1 MRSIRLQAFIAGGML
16 LLLLLPVWVMK
27 NIEQQ
32 RRYDARE
39 IAQAFVL
46 RLTARFNEAAGAV
59 YLLSVAVD
67 RRTGEI
73 NRFDELAED
82 LLAEFPLLRA
92 LELAPGGVIRQV
104 YPVRGNESIIG
115 HDLLVDKTRNREVH
129 LAHARRQ
136 MTVAGPL
143 VLRQGGIGV
152 LARYPL
158 YQAGTDGRS
167 RFWGLSIGVI
177 DYPGLIQSAGDTEF
191 ERRGYRYQICW
202 IPIGETQ
209 CKGPTGEPV
218 TLDDQAISLKIG
230 PAQADWRLQVT
241 RRGGWL
247 SSFEIMLMLLAM
259 LPPAILLGRWVWHTV
274 RTRHAADSD
283 SEDDNSAAPVG

>member
-16 LLLLLPVWVMK
+16 LLLLLPICVMK
-27 NIEQQ
+27 NIEHQ
-32 RRYDARE
+32 RRYEARD
-39 IAQAFVL
+39 IAQAFAF

-59 YLLSVAVD
+59 YLVSVAVD
-67 RRTGEI
+67 RRSGQI
-73 NRFDELAED
+73 NRFDEVAEE
-82 LLAEFPLLRA
+82 LLGEFPLLRA
-92 LELAPGGVIRQV
+92 LELAPGGVIRHV
-104 YPVRGNESIIG
+104 YPIRGNEVIIG

-143 VLRQGGIGV
+143 ALRQGGTGV

-158 YQAGTDGRS
+158 YQAGSDGRP

-177 DYPGLIQSAGDTEF
+177 DYPGLIQSAGDSEF
-191 ERRGYRYQICW
+191 ERRGFNYQICW

-209 CKGPTGEPV
+209 CKEASGEPV
-218 TLDDQAISLKIG
+218 ALDDRAISLKIG
-230 PAQADWRLQVT
+230 PAQADWRLLVT
-241 RRGGWL
+241 RRDGWL
-247 SSFEIMLMLLAM
+247 SRFEILLMLLAM

-274 RTRHAADSD
+274 RATSVADADS
-283 SEDDNSAAPVG
+283 NSSSAPAG